1 MDLQAG
7 LREIGTYWR
16 SAETWKGL
24 AVVLCAMCPS
34 YYLLAKGWLMGY
46 NKVERFTMAG
56 SGLNMFGGWA
66 NG

>member
-1 MDLQAG
+1 MDLQAD
-7 LREIGTYWR
+7 LREMGTYCR
-16 SAETWKGL
+16 SKEIWQGL
-24 AVVLCAMCPS
+24 VLVLYTTCPS

-56 SGLNMFGGWA
+56 SELNMFGGCA